1 MKDLFIIRVPL
12 CIVSWSFLDAFRK
25 KDNTHYKPVRRLPAA
40 LRRASRRRCGA
51 PLCILRRG
59 RYLDFIRALWYN
71 M

>member
-40 LRRASRRRCGA
+40 LRRASLHPA
-51 PLCILRRG
+51 CILRRG

>member
-25 KDNTHYKPVRRLPAA
+25 KDNTHYKPVRRLPA
-40 LRRASRRRCGA
+40 RCGA